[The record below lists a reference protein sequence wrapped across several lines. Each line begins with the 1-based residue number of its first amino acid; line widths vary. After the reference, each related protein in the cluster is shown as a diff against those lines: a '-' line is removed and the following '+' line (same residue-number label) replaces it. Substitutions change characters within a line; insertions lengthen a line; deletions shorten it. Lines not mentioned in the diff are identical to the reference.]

1 MSCAC
6 EHKKLGSEYQRIRKL
21 AKALAVMQNDTV
33 ALYKNEDGTYGFS
46 VISETVTKPILEFI
60 SPY

>member
-6 EHKKLGSEYQRIRKL
+6 EHKKMSGDLERIRKL
-21 AKALAVMQNDTV
+21 AKAF
-33 ALYKNEDGTYGFS
+33 ALMEEKEVVIYRQSDGTYGFTCS
-46 VISETVTKPILEFI
+46 NNEIDKPIIEYI